1 MGGMGSGDWYR
12 FNKKIMTG
20 ECQRVDVRYLHR
32 EGLLKT
38 GRWFSLRWSRAG
50 RNTGSMRAAVIGD
63 EKAEGLILT
72 YRHRSGLV
80 GERSSRRM
88 GRCAG
93 ARAPELDAVQ
103 VKPLPIHL
111 STQGES

>member
-1 MGGMGSGDWYR
+1 MGGVGSGDWYR
-12 FNKKIMTG
+12 FTKKITTG

-50 RNTGSMRAAVIGD
+50 RETGSMRAAVIGD

-80 GERSSRRM
+80 GEWEDVRE
-88 GRCAG
+88 
-93 ARAPELDAVQ
+93 PV
-103 VKPLPIHL
+103 PLSWTPCRYNHYPFTSL
-111 STQGES
+111 RPR